1 MPLFKYKV
9 ASKAGKTFDFLIEG
23 ENQQDSLRR
32 LRSRGFVPLETYG
45 QVNDYENR
53 KKGLRFWKRKTFNAV
68 EFTDRLVPLLKAH
81 IQLER
86 ALGIIS
92 DGMTDK
98 KQEEIVNDIRRGLH
112 EGKKFSALVRANGHC
127 FPPIYANLVEAGEES
142 GALVDVM
149 AELQSF
155 LNYKKEMNEFLI
167 TSSIYPV
174 IILLVTFGV
183 VILLFTVFIP
193 RFSKIFFD
201 MGKELPVPTAI
212 MLWISEFITGLW
224 WLWLICI
231 AGISFGISKI
241 RKGGKA
247 KIWWDKKI
255 LKIPLF
261 GQLIEALEI
270 GRFIKTLAVLLKNN
284 VHLINSVRIASKV
297 IQNSQITKSF
307 ANINTELKGGA
318 KLSQALSKSEYMPKI
333 VTQML
338 GIGEESGN
346 MGDMLDQVADQQEKT
361 MKIKIKRLLSLF
373 EPAVILFLAVVVL
386 SVVISIFLA
395 IIEMNEI

>member
-1 MPLFKYKV
+1 MPFFKYKV
-9 ASKAGKTFDFLIEG
+9 ANKSGKTFDFLIEG
-23 ENQQDSLRR
+23 DNQQDSLRR
-32 LRSRGFVPLETYG
+32 LRARGFVPLETYG
-45 QVNDYENR
+45 QVNDYVTN
-53 KKGLRFWKRKTFNAV
+53 KKGLKFWKRKTFNAI

-86 ALGIIS
+86 ALGIIA

-98 KQEEIVNDIRRGLH
+98 KQIEIVTDIRRGLH
-112 EGKKFSALVRANGHC
+112 EGKKFSALVRSHGNC

-149 AELQSF
+149 AELHNF

-167 TSSIYPV
+167 TSSIYPA

-201 MGKELPVPTAI
+201 MGKELPLPTAI
-212 MLWISEFITGLW
+212 MLWISEFITGFW

-231 AGISFGISKI
+231 AGISFVISRI

-247 KIWWDKKI
+247 KAWWDKKI
-255 LKIPLF
+255 VKLPFL
-261 GQLIEALEI
+261 GQLIQALEI

-284 VHLINSVRIASKV
+284 VHLINSVKIASKV
-297 IQNSQITKSF
+297 IQNTQIAKSF
-307 ANINTELKGGA
+307 ATVNTELKGGS
-318 KLSQALSKSEYMPKI
+318 KLSEALSKSVYMPKI
-333 VTQML
+333 VVQML

-346 MGDMLDQVADQQEKT
+346 MGDMLDQVANQQEKT
-361 MKIKIKRLLSLF
+361 MKLKIKRLLSLF

-386 SVVISIFLA
+386 TVVISIFLA
-395 IIEMNEI
+395 ILEMNEI